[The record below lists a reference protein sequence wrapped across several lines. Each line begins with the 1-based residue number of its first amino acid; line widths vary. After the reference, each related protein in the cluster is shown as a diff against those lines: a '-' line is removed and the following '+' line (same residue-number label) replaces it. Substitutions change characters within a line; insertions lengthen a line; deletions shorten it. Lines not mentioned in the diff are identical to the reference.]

1 MSDVTVR
8 TQKFFGLNQ
17 KPFSEEGEM
26 IDMKNLSSDAFPYIK
41 PRKSR
46 DEYKEYFTVN
56 AKAGEGKYVSD
67 VDVLPDPDSVN
78 NGDVYRLNP
87 EGINMVPGGIF
98 KVINGAWVRQE
109 RGHYIARSSVLV
121 QNSYTLNGNLR
132 TDVYKSLWNGDTYSK
147 DYTLVEEYIK
157 SYKSYIFLK
166 YLGETTEEFTY
177 GKSYKY
183 KIDILGYEWERATGS
198 YSLSGRI
205 NEMPS
210 ADSSNCGKIYRYTGE
225 TTDEFIKNGD
235 YRCVRYIKGCWE
247 ETEEE
252 PYEIVFDEIEPTE
265 EGKTIRYCGEINTPV
280 YDGRYTIDKDYSRE
294 GSIFFYELIEKSDN
308 EVDVA
313 VLPEPSEEIY
323 GNIYRYTTPSKYGF
337 YICKENEGKKCWEVC
352 GTPVITKNLSIN
364 EYISGYSKE
373 IGLEKFSVKKVLNIH
388 GHNGKLAVLME
399 DEEGNTA
406 LYYDYRLVTILAS
419 DKTRMLS
426 MSNKI
431 MLGDGNA
438 YYDTKQKAKKEG
450 AEAFNLSLYGLRY
463 SKRYNGGYGDVHVL
477 FESYIT
483 STEIVLYSNNE
494 EYFKSALEIFNASNI
509 DFEIKTDL
517 SQGWEYA
524 TTSGPATLDYPEYGF
539 KWGEDDWKKVG
550 RWKLTI
556 PVQKMLFPPQ
566 ICKNNDGVGE
576 GWVYLRKT
584 AKNSR
589 FLWKNR
595 LWGYDEN
602 NLISSILGV
611 LDEKG
616 NINWDTVA
624 DGRNDNGAYTL
635 PFMMGGDVTGIA
647 ALRDYITVF
656 KRNHLCTLSGNTSAT
671 FLMNTISAFGLAEE
685 NERSIAVCGNTAF
698 YMSDDGVY
706 TFSGDYPV
714 LISEKIKLEGKPVA
728 AAVDNRFYY
737 LSLEKDGVYTNYR
750 YDILK
755 GIWYKMN
762 NTHIRQYCQL
772 NGKMLYID
780 ADTEKIMTIGENEK
794 VEWEA
799 VLTFDEGTWRKKKY
813 KEFAIYGEFDE
824 VDILAAA
831 DDSEEKAICHTKT
844 QGKFAIM
851 PITCEKL
858 TIKICGRGEAIIKG
872 FERKYEVL

>member
-1 MSDVTVR
+1 MSQDVTVR

-87 EGINMVPGGIF
+87 EGINMVPGGIC

-109 RGHYIARSSVLV
+109 RGHYIVRSSVLV

-132 TDVYKSLWNGDTYSK
+132 TDVYKSLSNRDTYSK
-147 DYTLVEEYIK
+147 TYTSVEEYIE
-157 SYKSYIFLK
+157 SYKSYTFLK

-205 NEMPS
+205 NEMPG
-210 ADSSNCGKIYRYTGE
+210 ADSSNCGRIYRYTGE

-280 YDGRYTIDKDYSRE
+280 YDGRYTIDKDCSRE
-294 GSIFFYELIEKSDN
+294 GSIVFYELTEKSDN

-337 YICKENEGKKCWEVC
+337 YICKENEGKKYWELC
-352 GTPVITKNLSIN
+352 ETPVITKNLSIN
-364 EYISGYSKE
+364 EYISEYSKE

-406 LYYDYRLVTILAS
+406 LYYDYKLVPILAS

-438 YYDTKQKAKKEG
+438 YYDTKQKEKKEG
-450 AEAFNLSLYGLRY
+450 TEAFNLSLYGEY
-463 SKRYNGGYGDVHVL
+463 SKQGILDFKVI
-477 FESYIT
+477 FESYI
-483 STEIVLYSNNE
+483 SSREIVLYSDNE
-494 EYFKSALEIFNASNI
+494 EYFKSALEIFNAPDI

-517 SQGWEYA
+517 SQGWEYT
-524 TTSGPATLDYPEYGF
+524 TTSGPAEIEYEEWGV
-539 KWGEDDWKKVG
+539 KIGEDTWIKGGMWKFKVPI
-550 RWKLTI
+550 KNI
-556 PVQKMLFPPQ
+556 LFPPMLCAQ
-566 ICKNNDGVGE
+566 NDGYGK

-611 LDEKG
+611 LDEDG
-616 NINWDTVA
+616 NIDWQTVA
-624 DGRNDNGAYTL
+624 DGKNDNGAYTL
-635 PFMMGGDVTGIA
+635 PFMIGGDVTGIA

-671 FLMNTISAFGLAEE
+671 FLMNTISAFGLCEE

-706 TFSGDYPV
+706 AFSGDYPR
-714 LISEKIKLEGKPVA
+714 LISEKIKLEGVPEASA
-728 AAVDNRFYY
+728 ADNRFYY
-737 LSLEKDGVYTNYR
+737 LSLRNGEEYTNYC
-750 YDILK
+750 YDIQYGL
-755 GIWYKMN
+755 WYKLN
-762 NTHIRQYCQL
+762 NIHIRQYCPL

-780 ADTEKIMTIGENEK
+780 ADTEKIMTVGENEK

-813 KEFAIYGEFDE
+813 KSFAVYGDFESI
-824 VDILAAA
+824 DIIAKA
-831 DDSEEKAICHTKT
+831 DDGPEKAICHTKE
-844 QGKFAIM
+844 QKKFM
-851 PITCEKL
+851 VTPIVCEKL
-858 TIKICGRGEAIIKG
+858 TIKICGRGDCTIKG
-872 FERKYEVL
+872 FEREYEVM